1 MIALGALASCLLASH
16 ALARGGDVGT
26 ILQSLRLETRP

>member
-1 MIALGALASCLLASH
+1 MLAVGAFASSPLGSH

-26 ILQSLRLETRP
+26 MFQSLRLETRR